1 MPSRITRLVA
11 ALSWLALTALPLH
24 AADSIAPTPAVAP
37 APAVTPTP
45 KELLAQYPNRL
56 ADIPEPWVTGNPIH
70 VRVAFNLRYAPN
82 SPEAAE
88 FLRTLQ
94 RTLTGLPFGV
104 ELTVERVI
112 VPAKF
117 TYVSSLRF
125 RDWATYRAYETS
137 EAFLAFYR
145 GTWKPAVTETDER
158 VSVDDPVTGGR

>member
-1 MPSRITRLVA
+1 MPSSILRLVA
-11 ALSWLALTALPLH
+11 PLSLLALNALPLR
-24 AADSIAPTPAVAP
+24 AADAIAPAPAVAP
-37 APAVTPTP
+37 APVVAATP
-45 KELLAQYPNRL
+45 KELLANYPNRL
-56 ADIPEPWVTGNPIH
+56 ADIPEAWVSGNPIH
-70 VRVAFNLRYAPN
+70 VRVAFNLRYPPN
-82 SPEAAE
+82 SPEADE

-137 EAFLAFYR
+137 AAFLAFYR

-158 VSVDDPVTGGR
+158 VSVDDPVTNVR